1 MIEASMN
8 LSHPLPEFSDPIE
21 YEIVHF
27 INENNIVSQR
37 GAFFT
42 LEPNDSLLN
51 INADELYVYTK
62 LKDACL
68 VFVPCNNEWQRIPD
82 IIENI
87 LIFHSSKFRIRNIA
101 TDEYTNTCFYL
112 DAIITT

>member
-1 MIEASMN
+1 MIEATMKP
-8 LSHPLPEFSDPIE
+8 SHSLPDFVEPIE
-21 YEIVHF
+21 YETIHF
-27 INENNIVSQR
+27 IDENNIVSQR

-51 INADELYVYTK
+51 INANELQVYTK

-68 VFVPCNNEWQRIPD
+68 VFVPCNEGWQKIPN

-87 LIFHSSKFRIRNIA
+87 LIFHASKFRIRKIA